1 MCYNGGMLKRIAKAI
16 PPLLAAPA
24 LMLAQATP
32 DNPYGSV
39 EEAQAAL
46 DKALY
51 SNCEPV
57 NLVVNANIRS
67 VDSDINKTFEE
78 ALRRRA
84 ETALRA
90 GSIWTDERR
99 PGPTL
104 GVLAN
109 QGGSAEGPLNAVL
122 ISVFLVKPATDDYGT
137 RFLATAWIGHQSAV
151 PFDKFNIA
159 SNVLNQSIDEFVI
172 KYLKVNSAACSTK

>member
-1 MCYNGGMLKRIAKAI
+1 MLKPIAKAI

-24 LMLAQATP
+24 LMLAQALP

-39 EEAQAAL
+39 EEALAAM
-46 DKALY
+46 DKPLY
-51 SNCEPV
+51 SKCEPV
-57 NLVVNANIRS
+57 NLVVNANLRS
-67 VDSDINKTFEE
+67 VDSDTNRTLEE
-78 ALRRRA
+78 ALRHRA

-104 GVLAN
+104 GISAN
-109 QGGSAEGPLNAVL
+109 QGGSPEVPLNAVF
-122 ISVFLVKPATDDYGT
+122 ISVRLVKPATDDYGT

-151 PFDKFNIA
+151 PFDKFNVA
-159 SNVLNQSIDEFVI
+159 LDVLNQSIDEFVI
-172 KYLKVNSAACSTK
+172 KYLKVNSAACAGTQ